1 MKKHR
6 GPIRATMLLV
16 LAMVGGSLW
25 AQIPNGYYDNASG
38 KTGTQLRQALHD
50 IIDNH
55 TSISYS
61 QIWNAFWST
70 DNKGNG
76 VVWDMYSDIPG
87 GTPPYTYYIGQD
99 QCGSYNS
106 EGDCYNR
113 EHSWPKSWFNGSE
126 NSAPG
131 HDLHHIFPTDGYVNA
146 QRGNLPYGEVGSGA
160 TTYRNGSKRG
170 NCKPSLGYSGTV
182 FEPID
187 EYKGDF
193 ARAYFYMS
201 TRYYGEDSDW
211 NTSGMTNK
219 SEILPWA
226 MTMLLRW
233 SDNDPVSQKEIDRNN
248 AIYNDYQH
256 NRNPFIDH
264 PEYAHLIWDENYQG
278 GVAYNITCATNLQNG
293 SISAPSSAVEGF
305 TVNLY
310 AYPAAGYMVDTW
322 HVWKTNDP
330 YTTLTVT
337 NNSFVMPAYDVTV
350 SATFVQNTTPYA
362 ITCLTGLSHGS
373 ISVSTNSAMSGT
385 NIVLS
390 NTPATSYS
398 LYSYYVYE
406 TGNINNIVYSG
417 RGNSFVMPAFDVTVT
432 ASFSQGT
439 GGNGDYVKVTSAPSD
454 WSGEYL
460 LVYEPNNNTGYVWTG
475 VDAANCY
482 ESKSVSNNTIAYD
495 NSLITLTIESM
506 SGGYSIKV
514 NGGTNNGKYISGTSN
529 DNKINFGTSASANT
543 LSYESNSVKIVSNT
557 SVMRYNKNTNEN
569 RFRYYKSSSYT
580 NQQAIQLYKKSEG
593 SLIMPTHKVHF
604 YGNGGLGTMS
614 DQTVDEFVPTPLNA
628 NTFTREGYAFV
639 GWNTAANGSGVTY
652 YDGASVT
659 LLQDLTLYAQWDL
672 TYSITCLTVEHGT
685 ISTSVTEAAEGAVV
699 TLTALPNSGY
709 ELDYW
714 LLTDANGDAVEV
726 TNDQFVMPGSD
737 VTVSAGFVF
746 VGTSYAQKYYL
757 VTSADQL
764 VSGRTYLMVNTEAGR
779 AMGLQS
785 GAEQNGNNR
794 DTDEVT
800 INDGII
806 ASIENTTVRELT
818 LGTKNGHWTL
828 FDAQWG
834 TSGGYLYAASSSNDQ
849 LKTRASNNEDA
860 NGEWSIS
867 IAADGTATIV
877 ALGTNTRNHIRYN
890 SNNGNPIFACY
901 ASNSDRPKVQ
911 LYVRSEEYEHT
922 ASTTLARLFTYDQHT
937 IRNGATLT
945 VNQVVGKDLCNRAGH
960 LIIEEGGQLV
970 HSEAGINAMVKKAIT
985 AYSGNGGWYTIS
997 MPFTALDP
1005 DDVEYMTTA
1014 DYDLYAYNEAGD
1026 NNGKEWINH
1035 KSDGGFNLSPSAGY
1049 LYAHNPGMTLRMDGT
1064 LNVGSYS
1071 QTVNLSYANSNAS
1084 IQGYNLL
1091 GNPVAH
1097 AISFTKTSDVADGYY
1112 YLTNGSAWTYT
1123 TDNTVPVGRGFLVK
1137 ANAANQTVTLNPQ
1150 SKRGADQEKGQY
1162 LCVSVGD
1169 AKAYVKLDEGVSMPL
1184 LDFKGQHSGLY
1195 FVSEHQPYVML
1206 VREDAQALDLCYEA
1220 QSNGTQTLTVNTK
1233 DLELS
1238 YLHLI
1243 DNKTGADVDLLS
1255 MPSYAFEAK
1264 EGDYATRF
1272 RLAFAPS
1279 CGDADGD
1286 NAMFAY
1292 YADGEIRFVET
1303 FQGATMQIVDMT
1315 GRVVATRSGR
1325 IQCVPTSGMAPGVY
1339 VMRLVTADDVRVQ
1352 KIVVE

>member
-6 GPIRATMLLV
+6 GPLRATMLLV
-16 LAMVGGSLW
+16 LAMVGGSLG
-25 AQIPNGYYDNASG
+25 AEIPNGYYDDASG
-38 KTGTQLRQALHD
+38 KTGTELRQALHD

-76 VVWDMYSDIPG
+76 VVWDMYSDG
-87 GTPPYTYYIGQD
+87 AGYTYNLGSD
-99 QCGSYNS
+99 ECGSYS
-106 EGDCYNR
+106 GEGTCYNR
-113 EHSWPKSWFNGSE
+113 EHSWPQSWFNDQTK
-126 NSAPG
+126 PRT
-131 HDLHHIFPTDGYVNA
+131 DLHHIFPTDGYVNA
-146 QRGNLPYGEVGSGA
+146 QRSNHPFGEVQNASW
-160 TTYRNGSKRG
+160 TSQNGSKLGSCRT
-170 NCKPSLGYSGTV
+170 SGYSGTV

-201 TRYYGEDSDW
+201 TRYYGEDSNW
-211 NTSGMTNK
+211 GSSSMTNK
-219 SEILPWA
+219 AEILPWA

-248 AIYNDYQH
+248 AVYGIQG

-362 ITCLTGLSHGS
+362 ITCLTRLSHGS

-439 GGNGDYVKVTSAPSD
+439 SSGGDYVKVTSAPAS

-460 LVYEPNNNTGYVWTG
+460 IVYESENKAFDGSLTSLDATNN
-475 VDAANCY
+475 CI
-482 ESKSVSNNTIAYD
+482 SVTITNNTIAS
-495 NSLITLTIESM
+495 NATTNASQFTIAPM
-506 SGGYSIKV
+506 TGGYSIQAAS
-514 NGGTNNGKYISGTSN
+514 GKYIGNGSDSNGLTSSSN
-529 DNKINFGTSASANT
+529 TPLANT
-543 LSYESNSVKIVSNT
+543 LTFNNNNVDIVSSGGAYLRFNNQ
-557 SVMRYNKNTNEN
+557 SGQN
-569 RFRYYKSSSYT
+569 RFRYFKSSTYT
-580 NQQAIQLYKKSEG
+580 NQQAIQLYKKGEG
-593 SLIMPTHKVHF
+593 SLIIPTHKVHF

-614 DQTVDEFVPTPLNA
+614 DQTVDEFVPTSLNA

-652 YDGASVT
+652 YDEGSVT
-659 LLQDLTLYAQWDL
+659 LLQDLMLYAQWDL
-672 TYSITCLTVEHGT
+672 TYDITCLTVEHGT
-685 ISTSVTEAAEGAVV
+685 IGTSVTEAAEGAVV
-699 TLTALPNSGY
+699 TLIATQNSGY
-709 ELDYW
+709 EVDYW
-714 LLTDANGDAVEV
+714 EVTDANNEPVEV
-726 TNDQFVMPGSD
+726 IGNQFVMPGSD
-737 VTVSAGFVF
+737 VTVSAGFVY
-746 VGTSYAQKYYL
+746 VGTSYAQRYYL

-764 VSGRTYLMVNTEAGR
+764 EEGRTYLMVNTEAGR
-779 AMGLQS
+779 AMGFQS

-818 LGTKNGHWTL
+818 LGQNNGHWTL
-828 FDAQWG
+828 FDEQWG
-834 TSGGYLYAASSSNDQ
+834 TSGGYLYAASNSANQ
-849 LKTRASNNEDA
+849 LKTRASNDDT

-877 ALGTNTRNHIRYN
+877 ALGNNTRRHIRYN
-890 SNNGNPIFACY
+890 SNSGNPVFACY
-901 ASNSDRPKVQ
+901 ASNSTLPQVE

-970 HSEAGINAMVKKAIT
+970 HSEAGINALVKKSIA

-997 MPFTALDP
+997 MPFSTLDP
-1005 DDVEYMTTA
+1005 DEVENMTVA
-1014 DYDLYAYNEAGD
+1014 DYDLYAYDEDGNA
-1026 NNGKEWINH
+1026 NGKEWVNH
-1035 KSDGGFNLSPSAGY
+1035 KSNGGFNLSPSAGY
-1049 LYAHNPGMTLRMDGT
+1049 LYAHNPAITLRMEGA
-1064 LNVGSYS
+1064 LNVGTYS
-1071 QTVNLSYANSNAS
+1071 ETVNLGYANGAAS
-1084 IQGYNLL
+1084 IQGFNLL

-1097 AISFTKTSDVADGYY
+1097 EISFTKTAEVSDGYY
-1112 YLTNGSAWTYT
+1112 YLANSGNWVYETG
-1123 TDNTVPVGRGFLVK
+1123 NTVPVGRGFMVK
-1137 ANAANQTVTLNPQ
+1137 ANASNQSVTLNPQ
-1150 SKRGADQEKGQY
+1150 SKRGEDQEKGQF
-1162 LCVSVGD
+1162 LCVSVGEE
-1169 AKAYVKLDEGVSMPL
+1169 KAYVKLNEGLSMPL
-1184 LDFKGQHSGLY
+1184 LDMRGHHSRLY
-1195 FVSEHQPYVML
+1195 LQSERQSYVML
-1206 VREDAQALDLCYEA
+1206 VRDGAEVLDLCYEA
-1220 QSNGTQTLTVNTK
+1220 HGNGPQTLKVDTDGLGLN
-1233 DLELS
+1233 S
-1238 YLHLI
+1238 LHLI
-1243 DNKTGADVDLLS
+1243 DNKTGANVDLLATS
-1255 MPSYAFEAK
+1255 SYQFEAK
-1264 EGDYATRF
+1264 EGDYVTRF
-1272 RLAFAPS
+1272 RLVFGPS
-1279 CGDADGD
+1279 TGSGSEGSTP
-1286 NAMFAY
+1286 FAY
-1292 YADGEIRFVET
+1292 YADGEIRLSET
-1303 FQGATMQIVDMT
+1303 CHGALLQIVDMT
-1315 GRVVATRSGR
+1315 GRVVFMGDVSGN
-1325 IQCVPTSGMAPGVY
+1325 VSTKGMTPGVY
-1339 VMRLVTADDVRVQ
+1339 VLRLVADDGIRVQ
-1352 KIVVE
+1352 KMVLK